1 MATGEYA
8 AAWDARNA
16 ANKLRETERVDAEH
30 RHLDAPRAT
39 LATAQ
44 LLARHD
50 QEARDLL
57 AEQRVRAARLER
69 EIQSEIERR
78 GGRGGDANHAAAVGG
93 ATMGRW
99 LDIRDA
105 RTEHQTRWTQRETA
119 RVAPGMLPTPAPT
132 PPTRVDAAAPPRPAA
147 APPAPPRAAPTA
159 RPSAVAA
166 FLVAT
171 GDATTFEASSRAG
184 VPSTTLGAG
193 TSMALTLSA
202 YARDAAT
209 LEGASAAADEPQM
222 SGLETFA
229 SASAAGDAGVEIPG
243 STERTAEETPRPRSV
258 DPSSEY
264 VFGRRRTWTRAPEA
278 PEDHR
283 GTPRVARL
291 PPRLSLP
298 PSLVY
303 VDASTGEAGATEGS
317 DNPRRRPAAHVP
329 PLDFRAVL
337 RDAEQRSRTHARVR
351 DASTRAA
358 AARGYGEYVDGS
370 TGFASKEAG
379 AETRG
384 AKGGRRG
391 FTTGHDEPARGSD
404 LEGRGVGGVGGVG
417 GGGATDGARFLR
429 AGEADGDGCAP
440 SERSSDLSS
449 DDASDASGAGDA
461 EVWSAPPER
470 LREALTD
477 PGGGGGARGELRRA
491 ARRDGPGLDVAV
503 ARVFRGAAAAEEV
516 REAVDGKENVNDGD
530 GDGGVEG
537 AKSAAA
543 KGRAPTGSFF
553 LERRGPRAHGAS
565 LPSNTAGHTAT
576 RVRM

>member
-132 PPTRVDAAAPPRPAA
+132 PPPRVAA

-209 LEGASAAADEPQM
+209 LEGASAAAEEPRM
-222 SGLETFA
+222 SGLETFFA

-243 STERTAEETPRPRSV
+243 GTERTADETPRPRSV

-291 PPRLSLP
+291 PPRVTLSLP

-303 VDASTGEAGATEGS
+303 VDASTGQAGTTEGS

-404 LEGRGVGGVGGVG
+404 IEGRGVGGFGGVG
-417 GGGATDGARFLR
+417 GVGATDGARFLR

-449 DDASDASGAGDA
+449 DDVSDASGAEDA

-477 PGGGGGARGELRRA
+477 PEGGGGARGELRRA

>member
-1 MATGEYA
+1 
-8 AAWDARNA
+8 
-16 ANKLRETERVDAEH
+16 
-30 RHLDAPRAT
+30 
-39 LATAQ
+39 
-44 LLARHD
+44 
-50 QEARDLL
+50 
-57 AEQRVRAARLER
+57 
-69 EIQSEIERR
+69 
-78 GGRGGDANHAAAVGG
+78 
-93 ATMGRW
+93 
-99 LDIRDA
+99 
-105 RTEHQTRWTQRETA
+105 
-119 RVAPGMLPTPAPT
+119 
-132 PPTRVDAAAPPRPAA
+132 
-147 APPAPPRAAPTA
+147 
-159 RPSAVAA
+159 
-166 FLVAT
+166 
-171 GDATTFEASSRAG
+171 
-184 VPSTTLGAG
+184 
-193 TSMALTLSA
+193 MALTLSA

-209 LEGASAAADEPQM
+209 LEGASAAADEPRM

-229 SASAAGDAGVEIPG
+229 SASASAAVDAGVEIPG
-243 STERTAEETPRPRSV
+243 SPERTANETPRPRSV

-283 GTPRVARL
+283 GTPRAARL

-303 VDASTGEAGATEGS
+303 VDASSGEAGTTEGS

-384 AKGGRRG
+384 VKGGRRG

-404 LEGRGVGGVGGVG
+404 LEGRGVGGFGGVG
-417 GGGATDGARFLR
+417 GVGATDGARFLR

-449 DDASDASGAGDA
+449 DDVSDASGAGDA

-503 ARVFRGAAAAEEV
+503 ARVSGA
-516 REAVDGKENVNDGD
+516 
-530 GDGGVEG
+530 
-537 AKSAAA
+537 
-543 KGRAPTGSFF
+543 PP
-553 LERRGPRAHGAS
+553 RRRKCAM
-565 LPSNTAGHTAT
+565 
-576 RVRM
+576 RRMARRT